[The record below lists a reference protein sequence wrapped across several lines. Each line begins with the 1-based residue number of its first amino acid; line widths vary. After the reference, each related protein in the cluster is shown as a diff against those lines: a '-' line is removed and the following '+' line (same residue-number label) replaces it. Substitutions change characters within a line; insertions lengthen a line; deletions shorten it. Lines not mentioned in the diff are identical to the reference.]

1 MGNGVSVSKEV
12 TKNETGEK
20 ECTFSITGSTQEYIS
35 GLTTN
40 QTLFIYKQ
48 LKEYLKEENLIE
60 E

>member
-12 TKNETGEK
+12 TKDETGEK
-20 ECTFSITGSTQEYIS
+20 ECTFTITSSTQEYIS

-48 LKEYLKEENLIE
+48 LKEYLIEENLIE